1 MPHIYNIKDKQQY
14 LREVAE
20 LTQNEWG
27 SKTSSKEEFNKKVDN
42 KITKIINNFENP
54 NYCKLILLE
63 NDTLIGFISIF
74 PHDCDEKPELTPWY
88 ATMFVKEEFRGNGY
102 SKLLNSAIIHEA
114 KSREFHKLYLKTD
127 LVGYYEKFG
136 AIFIEELMNGEKLY
150 ELPL

>member
-1 MPHIYNIKDKQQY
+1 MLNIYNIKDKQQY

-27 SKTSSKEEFNKKVDN
+27 SKTSSKKEFNKKVTN
-42 KITKIINNFENP
+42 KITKIINNLENP

-63 NDTLIGFISIF
+63 DTTLIGFISIF

-114 KSREFHKLYLKTD
+114 KSRWFHKLYLKTD
-127 LVGYYEKFG
+127 WVGYYEKFG
-136 AIFIEELMNGEKLY
+136 AIFIERLLNGENLY